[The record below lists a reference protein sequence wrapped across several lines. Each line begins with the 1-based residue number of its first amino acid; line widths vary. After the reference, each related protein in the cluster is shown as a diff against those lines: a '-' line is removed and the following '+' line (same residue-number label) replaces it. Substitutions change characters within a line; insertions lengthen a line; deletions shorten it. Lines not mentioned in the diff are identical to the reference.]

1 MNQPTGSPPA
11 VACPNVLSDHTRY
24 QLLRLLEA
32 NPGMNQ
38 RQLAEAAGVSVGKMN
53 YMLRGLADKGL
64 VKAEN
69 FRRSDN
75 KLAYLYKLTPAGVT
89 EKMRVTRRY
98 LAKRKAEYEAI
109 REEIATLQRELGE

>member
-1 MNQPTGSPPA
+1 M
-11 VACPNVLSDHTRY
+11 SDHTRY
-24 QLLRLLEA
+24 QLLKLLEA
-32 NPGMNQ
+32 NPGLSQ

-53 YMLRGLADKGL
+53 YLLKGLGEKGL

-75 KLAYLYKLTPAGVT
+75 KLAYLYKLTPAGIA
-89 EKMRVTRRY
+89 EKARVARRY

-109 REEIATLQRELGE
+109 REEIATLQKELGE

>member
-1 MNQPTGSPPA
+1 M
-11 VACPNVLSDHTRY
+11 LSDHTHY
-24 QLLRLLEA
+24 QLLKLLEA
-32 NPGMNQ
+32 NPHMSQ

-53 YMLRGLADKGL
+53 YLLRGLADKGL

-98 LAKRKAEYEAI
+98 LARRKAEYEAI
-109 REEIATLQRELGE
+109 REEIATLQKELGE